1 MNILHAVILV
11 VLCIVILL
19 EVRLPPSF
27 RQIGLGP
34 LVLLGV
40 VILGALFVNSPVLGI
55 VGVVVLYSLIQPIP
69 PTLSPLPKE
78 ECPVAPETSFKDTLE
93 EEIVKNVPGIQ
104 FN

>member
-1 MNILHAVILV
+1 MNILQAVILV

-40 VILGALFVNSPVLGI
+40 VILGELFVFPHSTDSSYPF
-55 VGVVVLYSLIQPIP
+55 
-69 PTLSPLPKE
+69 
-78 ECPVAPETSFKDTLE
+78 TSS
-93 EEIVKNVPGIQ
+93 Q
-104 FN
+104 R